1 MDSLGFVV
9 LLCLAVCSGC
19 AKDGL
24 QSMQEQ
30 VRMCPQVPDFTQY
43 FDRVPNLGRRLRIAA
58 PCVGVH
64 GCGHA
69 LHDMMQVPSDTI
81 NVYDLDEA
89 YLPALVTHL
98 RQAGME
104 NILVNLGKVAGDI
117 LKVPLGMLQVPVDFL
132 VAGPPCPP
140 WAAQGNKKGMK
151 DVRAKA
157 RARNSKTGMLLEDL
171 ETNMTQYEISLNAKD
186 HFPGTPFGKVRRL
199 KFTQVGQHLA
209 RKSGVS
215 EIGRK

>member
-1 MDSLGFVV
+1 
-9 LLCLAVCSGC
+9 
-19 AKDGL
+19 
-24 QSMQEQ
+24 
-30 VRMCPQVPDFTQY
+30 
-43 FDRVPNLGRRLRIAA
+43 
-58 PCVGVH
+58 
-64 GCGHA
+64 
-69 LHDMMQVPSDTI
+69 MMQVPSDTI